1 MDYSKITGALKQ
13 YRQTGAHE
21 AVSGA
26 SPHRLIQLL
35 FNGVLQNITTAKGLM
50 LRKDNHKGTLIS
62 KSISILDELRQSLN
76 FEIGGEIAENL
87 NALYEYSQLRLLR
100 ANLKNDTALLDEV
113 AHLLREIKSAW
124 DAIAPSEKDNP
135 PQARV
140 DAG

>member
-13 YRQTGAHE
+13 YQQIGAHE

-50 LRKDNHKGTLIS
+50 LRKDNQKGTLIS
-62 KSISILDELRQSLN
+62 KSISILEELRQSLN

-100 ANLKNDTALLDEV
+100 ANLKNDTAILDEV
-113 AHLLREIKSAW
+113 ANLLRIIKSAW
-124 DAIAPSEKDNP
+124 DAIAPSEADNP

-140 DAG
+140 SAG